1 MTKAE
6 VLKVCDELAKLIA
19 AGPVKDA
26 KKAARAAELVEA
38 IRSVPGL
45 GQLARTTLVDIA
57 TRSEI
62 HFNSAKGFQG
72 MKPEA
77 QRARLK
83 SDVETL
89 RGRLEEELSEE
100 ADYGDAPPK

>member
-1 MTKAE
+1 MTKSE
-6 VLKVCDELAKLIA
+6 VLAVCDELARLVT

-26 KKAARAAELVEA
+26 KKAARAAELIEA
-38 IRSVPGL
+38 LRSVPGL

-62 HFNSAKGFQG
+62 HFSSSKGFQG
-72 MKPEA
+72 VKPEA
-77 QRARLK
+77 QRAHLK
-83 SDVETL
+83 SDVEAL

-100 ADYGDAPPK
+100 ADYGEARP

>member
-1 MTKAE
+1 MTKSEILA
-6 VLKVCDELAKLIA
+6 VCDELAKLVA

-38 IRSVPGL
+38 LKSVPGL

-62 HFNSAKGFQG
+62 HFSSSKGFQG

-77 QRARLK
+77 QRSRLK
-83 SDVETL
+83 DDVETL

-100 ADYGDAPPK
+100 ADYGGAQP

>member
-1 MTKAE
+1 MTKSEILA
-6 VLKVCDELAKLIA
+6 VCDELAKLVA
-19 AGPVKDA
+19 AGPMKDT
-26 KKAARAAELVEA
+26 KKAARAAELIEA
-38 IRSVPGL
+38 LKSVPGL

-62 HFNSAKGFQG
+62 HFSSRTGFQG

-77 QRARLK
+77 QRAHLK
-83 SDVETL
+83 GDVETL

-100 ADYGDAPPK
+100 ADYGDARP